1 MKYLIELVADAKGIE
16 PAITAIDELNQAEK
30 ELKATTI
37 SGNAE
42 QKKMMD
48 EYAVKAKLGKA
59 SIDKLTEGYKQL
71 GKAAT
76 GAFGGEAIKGAAKQ
90 AESFRTQL
98 RVSRDELTRLLQTG
112 KATTSEIY
120 NMARGAGQLKD
131 SVKDAQQVISVL
143 SSDTF
148 KFDAA
153 LQGLQV
159 GAAGFQVLSGSAAL
173 FGSESE
179 DLQKTLVK
187 LNAVMAI
194 TSGLQQ
200 IVNLGQKE
208 SAFRLGLSVA
218 AQRAYTV
225 VVGES
230 VGITKAFKIALAS
243 TGIGALILAV
253 GYLIANFDKLKTS
266 GGLVGQ
272 AIRGIGDVINLT
284 IGLFKQLTDVLGL
297 TDFAYSEFAERT
309 AKNNDIILEKM
320 EKQHKRKLALMEI
333 QGKETLA
340 TQLKFLQEEL
350 KQSRKNNEWDDAQ
363 TEIGKERIAKQTEL
377 EESIIML
384 KAKIA
389 QKGVEAQMKI
399 EEDEKKRR
407 EKMIEEEKKRYEEKK
422 KKLEEENRFNAEIM
436 LERMAKE
443 KQMLDKNLKS
453 FQDTEKKKQEAAAE
467 TNRIL
472 QEQYNAQIAANEI
485 NLQKTIDALNE
496 INKIKQEDYEKEK
509 KAQEDKELA
518 IKDASVQIA
527 QQTVDAIFTI
537 ANQRRNDEFNL
548 QIQRLNDLKSKEL
561 SNKELT
567 DAQKERIELRYQR
580 QIAAIKTKQ
589 AQADKAA
596 AIAQAII
603 NGALA
608 ITKIFTSVT
617 ALNPASFAAIAV
629 TAATTAAQIAI
640 IGAQKIPKFA
650 KGTEYV
656 KGGGTE
662 TSDSIPAMLSKGE
675 RIIDAKTNKLL
686 KGIPNH
692 MIPEMLMPSATI
704 IKDGMDYDRLAKAF
718 SKELANNPALMV
730 NFDKQGFTTF
740 IKSGVTVSQ
749 IKNNRNGV

>member
-48 EYAVKAKLGKA
+48 EYAAKAKLGKA

-173 FGSESE
+173 FGSESK

-407 EKMIEEEKKRYEEKK
+407 EKMIEDYRASLKRRRELEAEIEKARTDELQKQNELRLKNNRDTYEKDLELYKKSVIKRRQLEAEIAAQAEEFRLAESEKRRQKRRQEI
-422 KKLEEENRFNAEIM
+422 EEE
-436 LERMAKE
+436 
-443 KQMLDKNLKS
+443 
-453 FQDTEKKKQEAAAE
+453 
-467 TNRIL
+467 
-472 QEQYNAQIAANEI
+472 IAA
-485 NLQKTIDALNE
+485 
-496 INKIKQEDYEKEK
+496 EKEK
-509 KAQEDKELA
+509 SESISNAA
-518 IKDASVQIA
+518 IEIA
-527 QQTVDAIFTI
+527 QKTSDAIFQI

-617 ALNPASFAAIAV
+617 ALNPAAYAAIAV

-692 MIPEMLMPSATI
+692 MIPEMLMPSATV
-704 IKDGMDYDRLAKAF
+704 IKEGMDYDRLAKAF

>member
-48 EYAVKAKLGKA
+48 EYAAKAKLGKA

-173 FGSESE
+173 FGSESK

-407 EKMIEEEKKRYEEKK
+407 EKMIEDYRASLKRRRELEAEIEKARTDELQKQNELRLKNNRDTYEKDLELYKKSVIKRRQLEAEIAAQAEEFRLAESEKRRQKRRQEI
-422 KKLEEENRFNAEIM
+422 EEE
-436 LERMAKE
+436 
-443 KQMLDKNLKS
+443 
-453 FQDTEKKKQEAAAE
+453 
-467 TNRIL
+467 
-472 QEQYNAQIAANEI
+472 IAA
-485 NLQKTIDALNE
+485 
-496 INKIKQEDYEKEK
+496 EKEK
-509 KAQEDKELA
+509 SESISNAA
-518 IKDASVQIA
+518 IEIA
-527 QQTVDAIFTI
+527 QKTSDAIFQI

-692 MIPEMLMPSATI
+692 MIPEMLMPSATV
-704 IKDGMDYDRLAKAF
+704 IKEGMDYDRLAKAF